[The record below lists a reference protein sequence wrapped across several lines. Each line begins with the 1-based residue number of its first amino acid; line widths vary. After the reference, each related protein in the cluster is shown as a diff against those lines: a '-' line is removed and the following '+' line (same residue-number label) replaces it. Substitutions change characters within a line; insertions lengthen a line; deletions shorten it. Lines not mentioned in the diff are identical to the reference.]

1 MARVLLVAAALLV
14 AGCGNAS
21 RSSDQIRIAMAS
33 DLALAFEEVAKAFRA
48 REGVE
53 VILSPG
59 SSGLLAKQIDEGL
72 PVELFAAADVAFV
85 NQVVKSGACDGD
97 TQALYG
103 RGRIVM
109 WSRGQ
114 APARLEDLTD
124 SRYAKIGIAN
134 PQHAPYG
141 RAAQQALEKAGV
153 WDQIQGKLVR
163 GGNILETMNYA
174 KRGEVDVAIV
184 ALSLS
189 TVAQGGSSTPIDA
202 TMHAPLDQALVV
214 CGDGPGVPAAKRFAA
229 FLASPEGRDIMNRY
243 GFTAPS
249 S

>member
-1 MARVLLVAAALLV
+1 MVRFLLAALAL
-14 AGCGNAS
+14 AACGNAS

-33 DLALAFEEVAKAFRA
+33 DLALAFEEVGREFKK
-48 REGVE
+48 REGVD

-72 PVELFAAADVAFV
+72 PVDLFAAADVSFV
-85 NQVVKSGACDGD
+85 EQVIRSGACDGD

-109 WSRGQ
+109 WSNRQ

-124 SRYAKIGIAN
+124 PRYAKIGIAN

-141 RAAQQALEKAGV
+141 RAAQQALEKVGV

-163 GGNILETMNYA
+163 GGNILETMTYA

-189 TVAQGGSSTPIDA
+189 TVEQGGSSTPIDP
-202 TMHAPLDQALVV
+202 TLHAPLDQALVV
-214 CGDGPGVPAAKRFAA
+214 CGDGPGVPAAKKFAA

-243 GFTAPS
+243 GFIVPEG
-249 S
+249 